1 MSDMSPEQVTE
12 ALATGQHWGM
22 NGVELVRKIVKSLR
36 RAGKSHDEIIATV
49 SDTNLFSG
57 SAESWRNYLVKFDKH
72 NAEAEAVAVTKA
84 AAENAAPTTVTS
96 LWPEGFAGDVPKRDW
111 QIPGL
116 TLRGQLTLD
125 YGRGGSAKSLWTVL
139 LAMASALG
147 KECLGYKP
155 DKPVKVLMINVED
168 DVDEQRRRN
177 WACRQTLNCSDK
189 EMQYLTDRILTIVR
203 TNYSLVSRNEQ
214 GVIGKTP
221 FYAELLKI
229 CLDNDIGLMVFDPL
243 VSLSRGL
250 DENSAEMQELLDA
263 VRELARDLKIP
274 IIAVH
279 HTSKSGVGGDQ
290 NAGRGSSVM
299 SALARTV
306 VTHETMSEKDGAL
319 FKVPAKDLW
328 QYICVKVAKSNHGSR
343 SGERWFKTV
352 PVTMPSGELVAA
364 LEAVTFEHKSVLD
377 AKWLD
382 AFLTKVEA
390 GRGGNRYPVE
400 GPVKYRANQVLI
412 DEHGLAPHAAEAA
425 IKELIAEGV
434 LEVREYNKTG
444 GDRHP
449 AKGLFILNRPEKGG
463 SDGLPM

>member
-1 MSDMSPEQVTE
+1 MSPEQITN
-12 ALATGQHWGM
+12 ALETGQHWGM
-22 NGVELVRKIVKSLR
+22 TGVALLKNICKSLR
-36 RAGKSHDEIIATV
+36 RDGKSHDEVIATLAT
-49 SDTNLFSG
+49 SPKLTPEQ
-57 SAESWRNYLVKFDKH
+57 AESWRAFLMTYDKR
-72 NAEAEAVAVTKA
+72 NAEEQQKAVTTA
-84 AAENAAPTTVTS
+84 AAKVEPLELTS
-96 LWPEGFAGDVPKRDW
+96 LWPKDFAGDVPKRPW

-116 TLRGQLTLD
+116 TLRGQLTLA
-125 YGRGGSAKSLWTVL
+125 YGRGGTAKSLWTVT
-139 LAMASALG
+139 LAVATALG
-147 KECLGYKP
+147 IEILGYKP
-155 DKPVKVLMINVED
+155 DKPAKVLMINVED
-168 DVDEQRRRN
+168 DVDEMLRRN
-177 WACRQTLNCSDK
+177 WACRCMLNCSDK

-203 TNYSLVSRNEQ
+203 TNYSLVERNEQ

-229 CLDNDIGLMVFDPL
+229 CLDNDIGLMVLDPL

-306 VTHETMSEKDGAL
+306 VTHETMGDKDGEL
-319 FKVPAKDLW
+319 FKVPAKDRW

-377 AKWLD
+377 EKWLP

-390 GRGGNRYPVE
+390 GRGGNRYPTS
-400 GPVKYRANQVLI
+400 GPDKYRANQILI
-412 DEHGLAPHAAEAA
+412 DEHGLAPHAAKTA
-425 IKELIAEGV
+425 IEELIAEGV
-434 LEVREYNKTG
+434 LKVRKYTKTG
-444 GDRHP
+444 ANRGEVE
-449 AKGLFILNRPEKGG
+449 GLFVLNWPEKGG
-463 SDGLPM
+463 SNDLPM